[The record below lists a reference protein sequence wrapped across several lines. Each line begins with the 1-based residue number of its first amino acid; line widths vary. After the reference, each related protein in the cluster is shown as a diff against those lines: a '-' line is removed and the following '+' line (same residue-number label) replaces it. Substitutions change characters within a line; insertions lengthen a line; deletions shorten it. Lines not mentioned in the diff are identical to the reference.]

1 MEDNRYDYE
10 PEDGYDYENED
21 NDSAKK
27 SLRGY
32 RIVIILLVVILG
44 GVSALYFYASH
55 NMQKDYEL
63 LEADRD
69 SIQSDLSDVINEYDN
84 LKFQNDTI
92 AAQLEEANKMME
104 KLKNER
110 RLNYAKIKAYQKEVG
125 TLRAVMKN
133 YLRQIDSLN
142 NLNKKL
148 TKENITIKKEI
159 ATERLRA
166 DKAEEENVELQN
178 KVKQGSVLKARGVNV
193 VPLNANGKQVSR
205 VKKASSLRVD
215 FTIGANDLAAAGPR
229 RVYVSII
236 TPDGYPLASAP
247 GEKYAASREVDY
259 QNEDIDVSIYCN
271 NEGFTP
277 GVYKVGLY
285 MNGSRI
291 GGTEVDLK

>member
-1 MEDNRYDYE
+1 MEENKYDYD
-10 PEDGYDYENED
+10 PEEGYDYEQEVSD
-21 NDSAKK
+21 AAKK

-32 RIVIILLVVILG
+32 RIVIILLAIILA
-44 GVSALYFYASH
+44 GVSALYFNINRQQQEEYQ
-55 NMQKDYEL
+55 M
-63 LEADRD
+63 LEVERDNIQGDLNSLIIEYDTLKLQND
-69 SIQSDLSDVINEYDN
+69 SIALALSDAAR
-84 LKFQNDTI
+84 TI
-92 AAQLEEANKMME
+92 EE
-104 KLKNER
+104 LKNER
-110 RLNYAKIKAYQKEVG
+110 RLNYNTIKKYQKEVG

-148 TKENITIKKEI
+148 TKENVTIKKEI

-166 DKAEEENVELQN
+166 DKAEEENAELQN
-178 KVKQGSVLKARGVNV
+178 KVKQGSVLRARSVSV

-229 RVYVSII
+229 RVYVSIT

-259 QNEDIDVSIYCN
+259 QNEDLDVSIYCN

-277 GVYKVGLY
+277 GVYKVALY

-291 GGTEVDLK
+291 GGTEVDLR